1 VAVKLNKNWLLLT
14 GAIAI
19 GAIAFFLSYSAI
31 NTRIKQLDEDANKGK
46 VMSSVVVASRNL
58 QPGEIINSSSVS
70 LRKIPQEFINNSS
83 VTGENFDTVDG
94 QGLLL
99 GVKAGEP
106 ILTSYTVTRG
116 GAYFSGTLK
125 PGRRAL
131 TIEVD
136 EISSISGMLRAG
148 DKIDILVTA
157 KQPKQIGVIAGTEDL
172 TFPLLSNLAVL
183 ATGQAQRGSG
193 NATVTYTHITLDVTP
208 DEANSIIAAKTGGK
222 MTAVLR
228 SPTDE
233 LPNTSLIKS
242 MANVVPSPQVGEI
255 KMVEYLV
262 GGSGG
267 SGSGTVTQLPVS
279 PLPSAANRLN
289 NNQANNNQ
297 TTLSPADVNTIKRV
311 LNGTES
317 TVPAPSPQK
326 NAVTN
331 R

>member
-1 VAVKLNKNWLLLT
+1 MA
-14 GAIAI
+14 
-19 GAIAFFLSYSAI
+19 
-31 NTRIKQLDEDANKGK
+31 
-46 VMSSVVVASRNL
+46 SVVVASRNL
-58 QPGEIINSSSVS
+58 QPGELINSSSVS

-83 VTGENFDTVDG
+83 ITGENFESVDG

-99 GVKAGEP
+99 AVKAGEP

-157 KQPKQIGVIAGTEDL
+157 KQPKKVGIVAATDDM
-172 TFPLLSNLAVL
+172 TFPLLSNLSVL

-228 SPTDE
+228 SPKDE
-233 LPNTSLIKS
+233 LPNNSQIKT
-242 MANVVPSPQVGEI
+242 MANVVPSVLASEP
-255 KMVEYLV
+255 KLVEYLV

-267 SGSGTVTQLPVS
+267 SGAGIVTQLAVLTPAVEK
-279 PLPSAANRLN
+279 LN
-289 NNQANNNQ
+289 NKQLG
-297 TTLSPADVNTIKRV
+297 LSPSDIGTIKRALNTSEQPTSTKSDSNNSV
-311 LNGTES
+311 LN
-317 TVPAPSPQK
+317 K
-326 NAVTN
+326 
-331 R
+331 

>member
-1 VAVKLNKNWLLLT
+1 MAVKLNKNWLLLT
-14 GAIAI
+14 GAIII
-19 GAIAFFLSYSAI
+19 GAVAFFLSYSAI
-31 NTRIKQLDEDANKGK
+31 NTKIKQLDEDAIKGK
-46 VMSSVVVASRNL
+46 VMASVVVASRNL
-58 QPGEIINSSSVS
+58 QPGELINSSSVS
-70 LRKIPQEFINNSS
+70 LRKIPQEFINSS
-83 VTGENFDTVDG
+83 SITGDNFETVDG

-99 GVKAGEP
+99 AVKAGEP
-106 ILTSYTVTRG
+106 ILSSYTVTRG

-157 KQPKQIGVIAGTEDL
+157 KQPKRIGIVAATDDM
-172 TFPLLSNLAVL
+172 TFPLLSNLVVL

-193 NATVTYTHITLDVTP
+193 NAAVTYTHITLDVTP

-233 LPNTSLIKS
+233 LPNKSQIKT
-242 MANVVPSPQVGEI
+242 MANVVPSMQARDP
-255 KMVEYLV
+255 KLVEYLV

-267 SGSGTVTQLPVS
+267 SGAGVITQSPVLS
-279 PLPSAANRLN
+279 SSLN
-289 NNQANNNQ
+289 KSNN
-297 TTLSPADVNTIKRV
+297 TTA
-311 LNGTES
+311 
-317 TVPAPSPQK
+317 APSTTEIS
-326 NAVTN
+326 AVKRALNTTEQVN
-331 R
+331 LNSSIINNSISVK

>member
-14 GAIAI
+14 GAIVI

-31 NTRIKQLDEDANKGK
+31 NTKIKQLDEDANKGK
-46 VMSSVVVASRNL
+46 VMASVVVASRNL
-58 QPGEIINSSSVS
+58 QPGELINSSSVS
-70 LRKIPQEFINNSS
+70 LRKIPQEFINSS
-83 VTGENFDTVDG
+83 SITGENFESVDG

-99 GVKAGEP
+99 AVKAGEP

-157 KQPKQIGVIAGTEDL
+157 KQPKKVGIAAATDDM
-172 TFPLLSNLAVL
+172 TFPLLSNLSVL

-193 NATVTYTHITLDVTP
+193 NAAVTYTHITLDVTP
-208 DEANSIIAAKTGGK
+208 DEASSIIAAKTGGK

-228 SPTDE
+228 SPKDE
-233 LPNTSLIKS
+233 LPNNSQIKT
-242 MANVVPSPQVGEI
+242 MANVVPSVLANEP
-255 KMVEYLV
+255 KLVEYLV

-267 SGSGTVTQLPVS
+267 SGAGIITQSPVLAPTADKLS
-279 PLPSAANRLN
+279 NKQLG
-289 NNQANNNQ
+289 
-297 TTLSPADVNTIKRV
+297 LSPADIGTIKRA
-311 LNGTES
+311 LNTPEQS
-317 TVPAPSPQK
+317 TPIKSDSNNFIINK
-326 NAVTN
+326 
-331 R
+331 

>member
-1 VAVKLNKNWLLLT
+1 MAVKLNKNWLLLT

-19 GAIAFFLSYSAI
+19 GAVAFFLSYSAI
-31 NTRIKQLDEDANKGK
+31 NTKIKLLDEEANKGK
-46 VMSSVVVASRNL
+46 VMASVVVASRNL
-58 QPGEIINSSSVS
+58 QPGELINSSSVS
-70 LRKIPQEFINNSS
+70 LRKIPQEFINSS
-83 VTGENFDTVDG
+83 SITGENFESVDG

-99 GVKAGEP
+99 AVKAGEP

-157 KQPKQIGVIAGTEDL
+157 KQPKKIGVVAASSEDL
-172 TFPLLSNLAVL
+172 TFPLLSNLVVL

-233 LPNTSLIKS
+233 LPNTSQIKT
-242 MANVVPSPQVGEI
+242 MANVVPSAQVGEP
-255 KMVEYLV
+255 KLVEYLV

-267 SGSGTVTQLPVS
+267 SGAGVVTQ
-279 PLPSAANRLN
+279 SAALTNNVNKTNINQSGLSPSDVGVIRRALSSTEQPAQNTPVN
-289 NNQANNNQ
+289 NNSN
-297 TTLSPADVNTIKRV
+297 
-311 LNGTES
+311 LN
-317 TVPAPSPQK
+317 K
-326 NAVTN
+326 
-331 R
+331 

>member
-1 VAVKLNKNWLLLT
+1 MAVKLNKNWLLLT
-14 GAIAI
+14 GAIVI

-31 NTRIKQLDEDANKGK
+31 NTKIKQLDEDATKGK
-46 VMSSVVVASRNL
+46 VMASVVVASRNL
-58 QPGEIINSSSVS
+58 QPGELINSSSVS

-83 VTGENFDTVDG
+83 ITGENFESVDG

-99 GVKAGEP
+99 AVKAGEP

-157 KQPKQIGVIAGTEDL
+157 KQPKKVGIVAATDDM
-172 TFPLLSNLAVL
+172 TFPLLSNLSVL

-228 SPTDE
+228 SPKDE
-233 LPNTSLIKS
+233 LPNNSQIKT
-242 MANVVPSPQVGEI
+242 MANVVPSVLASEP
-255 KMVEYLV
+255 KLVEYLV

-267 SGSGTVTQLPVS
+267 SGAGIVTQLAVLTPAVEK
-279 PLPSAANRLN
+279 LN
-289 NNQANNNQ
+289 NKQLG
-297 TTLSPADVNTIKRV
+297 LSPSDIGTIKRALNTSEQPTSTKSDSNNSV
-311 LNGTES
+311 LN
-317 TVPAPSPQK
+317 K
-326 NAVTN
+326 
-331 R
+331 

>member
-14 GAIAI
+14 GAIVI
-19 GAIAFFLSYSAI
+19 GAVAFFLSYSAI
-31 NTRIKQLDEDANKGK
+31 NTKIKQLDEEATKGK
-46 VMSSVVVASRNL
+46 VMASVVVASRNL
-58 QPGEIINSSSVS
+58 QPGELINSSSVS
-70 LRKIPQEFINNSS
+70 LRKIPQEFINSS
-83 VTGENFDTVDG
+83 SITGDNFETVDG

-99 GVKAGEP
+99 AVKAGEP

-157 KQPKQIGVIAGTEDL
+157 KQPKKIGIVAATDDM
-172 TFPLLSNLAVL
+172 TFPLLSNLSVL

-208 DEANSIIAAKTGGK
+208 DEATSIIAAKTGGK

-233 LPNTSLIKS
+233 LPNNSQIKT
-242 MANVVPSPQVGEI
+242 MANVVPSAQAGEP
-255 KMVEYLV
+255 KLVEYLV

-267 SGSGTVTQLPVS
+267 SGAGIITQSPALAPAVS
-279 PLPSAANRLN
+279 RSNNSQVSLSASDMGAIKRALNSTEQSAPNSSN
-289 NNQANNNQ
+289 NNNSIQA
-297 TTLSPADVNTIKRV
+297 K
-311 LNGTES
+311 
-317 TVPAPSPQK
+317 
-326 NAVTN
+326 
-331 R
+331 

>member
-1 VAVKLNKNWLLLT
+1 MAVKLNKNWLLLT
-14 GAIAI
+14 GAIVI
-19 GAIAFFLSYSAI
+19 GAVAFFLSYSAI
-31 NTRIKQLDEDANKGK
+31 NTKIKQLDEEATKGK
-46 VMSSVVVASRNL
+46 VMASVVVASRNL
-58 QPGEIINSSSVS
+58 QPGELINSSSVS
-70 LRKIPQEFINNSS
+70 LRKIPQEFINSS
-83 VTGENFDTVDG
+83 SITGDNFETVDG

-99 GVKAGEP
+99 AVKAGEP

-157 KQPKQIGVIAGTEDL
+157 KQPKKIGIVAATDDM
-172 TFPLLSNLAVL
+172 TFPLLSNLSVL

-233 LPNTSLIKS
+233 LPNNSQIKT
-242 MANVVPSPQVGEI
+242 MANVVPSAQAGEP
-255 KMVEYLV
+255 KLVEYLV

-267 SGSGTVTQLPVS
+267 SGAGIITQS
-279 PLPSAANRLN
+279 PALAPAVNRQN
-289 NNQANNNQ
+289 NNQMSLTASDMGAIKRALNSTEQSVPNSSNNNSIQ
-297 TTLSPADVNTIKRV
+297 AK
-311 LNGTES
+311 
-317 TVPAPSPQK
+317 
-326 NAVTN
+326 
-331 R
+331 

>member
-1 VAVKLNKNWLLLT
+1 MAVKLNKNWLLLT

-31 NTRIKQLDEDANKGK
+31 NTKIKQLDDEANKGK
-46 VMSSVVVASRNL
+46 VMASVVVASRNL
-58 QPGEIINSSSVS
+58 QPGELINSSSVS
-70 LRKIPQEFINNSS
+70 LRKIPQEFINSS
-83 VTGENFDTVDG
+83 SITSDNFETVDG

-99 GVKAGEP
+99 AVKAGEP

-116 GAYFSGTLK
+116 GAYFSGTVK

-157 KQPKQIGVIAGTEDL
+157 KQPKKLGIVTGSEDL

-193 NATVTYTHITLDVTP
+193 NAAVTYTHITLDVTP
-208 DEANSIIAAKTGGK
+208 DQANSIIAAKTGGK

-233 LPNTSLIKS
+233 LPNTSQIKT
-242 MANVVPSPQVGEI
+242 MANVVPSAQAGEP
-255 KMVEYLV
+255 KLVEYLV
-262 GGSGG
+262 GGNGG
-267 SGSGTVTQLPVS
+267 SGAGIVTQS
-279 PLPSAANRLN
+279 PMLATQSNKNN
-289 NNQANNNQ
+289 NNQSL
-297 TTLSPADVNTIKRV
+297 LSSADIGAIQRV
-311 LNGTES
+311 LS
-317 TVPAPSPQK
+317 TKDQSVENTSSAK
-326 NAVTN
+326 K
-331 R
+331 

>member
-14 GAIAI
+14 GAIVI

-31 NTRIKQLDEDANKGK
+31 NTKIKQLDEEATKGK
-46 VMSSVVVASRNL
+46 VMASVVVASRNL
-58 QPGEIINSSSVS
+58 QPGELINSSSVS
-70 LRKIPQEFINNSS
+70 LRKIPQEFINSS
-83 VTGENFDTVDG
+83 SITGDNFETVDG

-99 GVKAGEP
+99 AVKAGEP

-157 KQPKQIGVIAGTEDL
+157 KQPKKIGIVAATDDM
-172 TFPLLSNLAVL
+172 TFPLLSNLSVL

-233 LPNTSLIKS
+233 LPNNSQIKT
-242 MANVVPSPQVGEI
+242 MANVVPSAQAGEP
-255 KMVEYLV
+255 KLVEYLV

-267 SGSGTVTQLPVS
+267 SGAGIITQSPALSPAVS
-279 PLPSAANRLN
+279 KSN
-289 NNQANNNQ
+289 NNQAN
-297 TTLSPADVNTIKRV
+297 LSASDISAIKRA
-311 LNGTES
+311 LNSTEQSVPNSS
-317 TVPAPSPQK
+317 TINNSIQTK
-326 NAVTN
+326 
-331 R
+331 

>member
-1 VAVKLNKNWLLLT
+1 MAVKLNKNWLLLT
-14 GAIAI
+14 GAIVI

-31 NTRIKQLDEDANKGK
+31 NTKIKQLDEEATKGK
-46 VMSSVVVASRNL
+46 VMASVVVASRNL
-58 QPGEIINSSSVS
+58 QPGELINSSSVS
-70 LRKIPQEFINNSS
+70 LRKIPQEFINSS
-83 VTGENFDTVDG
+83 SITGDNFETVDG

-99 GVKAGEP
+99 AVKAGEP

-157 KQPKQIGVIAGTEDL
+157 KQPKKIGIVAATDDM
-172 TFPLLSNLAVL
+172 TFPLLSNLSVL

-233 LPNTSLIKS
+233 LPNNSQIKT
-242 MANVVPSPQVGEI
+242 MANVVPSAQAGEP
-255 KMVEYLV
+255 KLVEYLV

-267 SGSGTVTQLPVS
+267 SGAGIITQSPALSPAVS
-279 PLPSAANRLN
+279 KSN
-289 NNQANNNQ
+289 NNQAN
-297 TTLSPADVNTIKRV
+297 LSASDISAIKRA
-311 LNGTES
+311 LNSTEQSVPNSS
-317 TVPAPSPQK
+317 TINNSIQTK
-326 NAVTN
+326 
-331 R
+331 

>member
-14 GAIAI
+14 GAIVI

-31 NTRIKQLDEDANKGK
+31 NTKIKQLDEDANKGK
-46 VMSSVVVASRNL
+46 VMASVVVASRNL
-58 QPGEIINSSSVS
+58 QPGELINSSSVS
-70 LRKIPQEFINNSS
+70 LRKIPQEFINSS
-83 VTGENFDTVDG
+83 SITGENFESVDG

-99 GVKAGEP
+99 AVKAGEP

-157 KQPKQIGVIAGTEDL
+157 KQPKKVGIAAATDDM
-172 TFPLLSNLAVL
+172 TFPLLSNLSVL

-193 NATVTYTHITLDVTP
+193 NAAVTYTHITLDVTP
-208 DEANSIIAAKTGGK
+208 DEASSIIAAKTGGK

-228 SPTDE
+228 SPKDE
-233 LPNTSLIKS
+233 LPNNSQIKT
-242 MANVVPSPQVGEI
+242 MANVVPSVLANEP
-255 KMVEYLV
+255 KLVEYLV

-267 SGSGTVTQLPVS
+267 SGAGIITQSPVLA
-279 PLPSAANRLN
+279 PAADKLSNKQLG
-289 NNQANNNQ
+289 
-297 TTLSPADVNTIKRV
+297 LSPADIGTIKRA
-311 LNGTES
+311 LNTPEQS
-317 TVPAPSPQK
+317 TPIKSDSNNFIINK
-326 NAVTN
+326 
-331 R
+331 

>member
-1 VAVKLNKNWLLLT
+1 MAVKLNKNWLLLT
-14 GAIAI
+14 GAIVI

-31 NTRIKQLDEDANKGK
+31 NTKIKQLDEDANKGK
-46 VMSSVVVASRNL
+46 VMASVVVASRNL
-58 QPGEIINSSSVS
+58 QPGELINSSSVS
-70 LRKIPQEFINNSS
+70 LRKIPQEFINSS
-83 VTGENFDTVDG
+83 SITGDNFESVDG

-99 GVKAGEP
+99 AVKAGEP

-157 KQPKQIGVIAGTEDL
+157 KQPKKVGIAAATEDM
-172 TFPLLSNLAVL
+172 TFPLLSNLSVL

-228 SPTDE
+228 SPKDE
-233 LPNTSLIKS
+233 QPNNSQIKT
-242 MANVVPSPQVGEI
+242 MANVVPSVLANEP
-255 KMVEYLV
+255 KLVEYLV

-267 SGSGTVTQLPVS
+267 SGAGIITQSPVLV
-279 PLPSAANRLN
+279 PAADK
-289 NNQANNNQ
+289 
-297 TTLSPADVNTIKRV
+297 LSNKQLGLSTSDIGAIKRA
-311 LNGTES
+311 LNTPEQS
-317 TVPAPSPQK
+317 IPNKSDSNNSILNK
-326 NAVTN
+326 
-331 R
+331 

>member
-1 VAVKLNKNWLLLT
+1 MAVKLNKNWLLLT
-14 GAIAI
+14 GAIVI

-31 NTRIKQLDEDANKGK
+31 NTKIKQLDEDANKGK
-46 VMSSVVVASRNL
+46 VMASVVVASRNL
-58 QPGEIINSSSVS
+58 QPGELINSSSVS

-83 VTGENFDTVDG
+83 ITGENFESVDG

-99 GVKAGEP
+99 AVKAGEP

-157 KQPKQIGVIAGTEDL
+157 KQPKKVGIAAATDDM
-172 TFPLLSNLAVL
+172 TFPLLSNLSVL

-228 SPTDE
+228 SPKDE
-233 LPNTSLIKS
+233 LPNNSQIKT
-242 MANVVPSPQVGEI
+242 MANVVPSVLASEP
-255 KMVEYLV
+255 KLVEYLV

-267 SGSGTVTQLPVS
+267 SGAGIVTQLAVLTPAVEK
-279 PLPSAANRLN
+279 LN
-289 NNQANNNQ
+289 NKQLG
-297 TTLSPADVNTIKRV
+297 LSPSDIGTIKRALNTSEQPTSTKSDSNNSV
-311 LNGTES
+311 LN
-317 TVPAPSPQK
+317 K
-326 NAVTN
+326 
-331 R
+331 

>member
-1 VAVKLNKNWLLLT
+1 MAVKLNKNWLLLT

-19 GAIAFFLSYSAI
+19 GAVAFFLSYSAI
-31 NTRIKQLDEDANKGK
+31 NTKIKLLDEEANKGK
-46 VMSSVVVASRNL
+46 VMASVVVASRNL
-58 QPGEIINSSSVS
+58 QPGELINSSSVS

-83 VTGENFDTVDG
+83 ITGENFESVDG

-99 GVKAGEP
+99 AVKAGEP

-157 KQPKQIGVIAGTEDL
+157 KQPKKVGIAAATDDM
-172 TFPLLSNLAVL
+172 TFPLLSNLSVL

-228 SPTDE
+228 SPKDE
-233 LPNTSLIKS
+233 LPNNSQIKT
-242 MANVVPSPQVGEI
+242 MANVVPSVLASEP
-255 KMVEYLV
+255 KLVEYLV

-267 SGSGTVTQLPVS
+267 SGAGIVTQLAVLTPAVEK
-279 PLPSAANRLN
+279 LN
-289 NNQANNNQ
+289 NKQLG
-297 TTLSPADVNTIKRV
+297 LSPSDIGTIKRALNTSEQPTSTKSDSNNSV
-311 LNGTES
+311 LN
-317 TVPAPSPQK
+317 K
-326 NAVTN
+326 
-331 R
+331 

>member
-1 VAVKLNKNWLLLT
+1 
-14 GAIAI
+14 
-19 GAIAFFLSYSAI
+19 
-31 NTRIKQLDEDANKGK
+31 
-46 VMSSVVVASRNL
+46 
-58 QPGEIINSSSVS
+58 
-70 LRKIPQEFINNSS
+70 
-83 VTGENFDTVDG
+83 
-94 QGLLL
+94 
-99 GVKAGEP
+99 
-106 ILTSYTVTRG
+106 LTSYTVTRG

-157 KQPKQIGVIAGTEDL
+157 KQPKKIGIVAATDDM
-172 TFPLLSNLAVL
+172 TFPLLSNLSVL

-233 LPNTSLIKS
+233 LPNNSQIKT
-242 MANVVPSPQVGEI
+242 MANVVPSAQAGEP
-255 KMVEYLV
+255 KLVEYLV

-267 SGSGTVTQLPVS
+267 SGAGIITQSPALSPAVS
-279 PLPSAANRLN
+279 KSN
-289 NNQANNNQ
+289 NNQAN
-297 TTLSPADVNTIKRV
+297 LSASDISAIKRA
-311 LNGTES
+311 LNSTEQSVPNSS
-317 TVPAPSPQK
+317 TINNSIQTK
-326 NAVTN
+326 
-331 R
+331 

>member
-1 VAVKLNKNWLLLT
+1 MAVKLNKNWLLLT
-14 GAIAI
+14 GAIVI

-31 NTRIKQLDEDANKGK
+31 NTKIKQLDEEATKGK
-46 VMSSVVVASRNL
+46 VMASVVVASRNL
-58 QPGEIINSSSVS
+58 QPGELINSSSVS
-70 LRKIPQEFINNSS
+70 LRKIPQEFINSS
-83 VTGENFDTVDG
+83 SITGDNFETVDG

-99 GVKAGEP
+99 AIKAGEP

-157 KQPKQIGVIAGTEDL
+157 KQPKKIGIVAATDDM
-172 TFPLLSNLAVL
+172 TFPLLSNLSVL

-233 LPNTSLIKS
+233 LPNNSQIKT
-242 MANVVPSPQVGEI
+242 MANVVPSAQAGEP
-255 KMVEYLV
+255 KLVEYLV

-267 SGSGTVTQLPVS
+267 SGAGIITQSPALSPAVS
-279 PLPSAANRLN
+279 KSN
-289 NNQANNNQ
+289 NNQAN
-297 TTLSPADVNTIKRV
+297 LSASDISAIKRA
-311 LNGTES
+311 LNSTEQSVPNSS
-317 TVPAPSPQK
+317 TINNSIQTK
-326 NAVTN
+326 
-331 R
+331 

>member
-1 VAVKLNKNWLLLT
+1 MAVKLNKNWLLLT
-14 GAIAI
+14 GAIVI

-31 NTRIKQLDEDANKGK
+31 NTKIKQLDEDATKGK
-46 VMSSVVVASRNL
+46 VMASVVVASRNL
-58 QPGEIINSSSVS
+58 QPGELINSSSVS
-70 LRKIPQEFINNSS
+70 LRKIPQEFINSS
-83 VTGENFDTVDG
+83 SITGDNFESVDG

-99 GVKAGEP
+99 AVKAGEP

-125 PGRRAL
+125 LGRRAL

-157 KQPKQIGVIAGTEDL
+157 KQPKKIGIVTAAEDI
-172 TFPLLSNLAVL
+172 TFPLLSNLSVL

-228 SPTDE
+228 SPKDE
-233 LPNTSLIKS
+233 LPNNSQIKT
-242 MANVVPSPQVGEI
+242 MANVVPSVLVSEP
-255 KMVEYLV
+255 KLVEYLV

-267 SGSGTVTQLPVS
+267 SGAGIVTQSAVLTPAIDKFNNKQSGLSPSDIGSIKRALNTPDQPVS
-279 PLPSAANRLN
+279 NKSDSN
-289 NNQANNNQ
+289 N
-297 TTLSPADVNTIKRV
+297 PV
-311 LNGTES
+311 LN
-317 TVPAPSPQK
+317 K
-326 NAVTN
+326 
-331 R
+331 

>member
-14 GAIAI
+14 GAIVI

-31 NTRIKQLDEDANKGK
+31 NTKIKQLDEDANKGK
-46 VMSSVVVASRNL
+46 VMASVVVASRNL
-58 QPGEIINSSSVS
+58 QPGELINSSSVS
-70 LRKIPQEFINNSS
+70 LRKIPQEFINSS
-83 VTGENFDTVDG
+83 SITGENFESVDG

-99 GVKAGEP
+99 AVKAGEP

-157 KQPKQIGVIAGTEDL
+157 KQPKKVGIVAAASEDL

-228 SPTDE
+228 SPKDE
-233 LPNTSLIKS
+233 LPNNSQIKT
-242 MANVVPSPQVGEI
+242 MANVVPSVLANEP
-255 KMVEYLV
+255 KLVEYLV

-267 SGSGTVTQLPVS
+267 SGAGIITQSPVLV
-279 PLPSAANRLN
+279 PAADK
-289 NNQANNNQ
+289 
-297 TTLSPADVNTIKRV
+297 LSNKQLGLSTSDIGAIKRA
-311 LNGTES
+311 LNTPEQSIPNKSDNNS
-317 TVPAPSPQK
+317 TINK
-326 NAVTN
+326 
-331 R
+331 

>member
-1 VAVKLNKNWLLLT
+1 MAVKLNKNWLLLT
-14 GAIAI
+14 GAIVI

-31 NTRIKQLDEDANKGK
+31 NTKIKQLDEDANKGK
-46 VMSSVVVASRNL
+46 VMASVVVASRNL
-58 QPGEIINSSSVS
+58 QPGELINSSSVS
-70 LRKIPQEFINNSS
+70 LRKIPQEFINSS
-83 VTGENFDTVDG
+83 SITGENFESVDG

-99 GVKAGEP
+99 AVKAGEP

-157 KQPKQIGVIAGTEDL
+157 KQPKKIGVAAATDDM
-172 TFPLLSNLAVL
+172 TFPLLSNLSVL

-228 SPTDE
+228 SPKDE
-233 LPNTSLIKS
+233 LPNNSQIKT
-242 MANVVPSPQVGEI
+242 MANVVPSLLASEP
-255 KMVEYLV
+255 KLVEYLV

-267 SGSGTVTQLPVS
+267 SGAGVITQLPVLAP
-279 PLPSAANRLN
+279 PLNKSS
-289 NNQANNNQ
+289 NNQ
-297 TTLSPADVNTIKRV
+297 TSLSASDLTNIRRALNNTEPV
-311 LNGTES
+311 APNS
-317 TVPAPSPQK
+317 TITNNSPTTK
-326 NAVTN
+326 
-331 R
+331 